1 MKETRGKLMAATDCG
16 AVKRGYMMAS
26 ELIAALSAIVAE
38 SGDMPVA
45 FWCSEYR
52 SQGFTAPTLA
62 RDLFDSGDGTPGD
75 VWHIQLREP

>member
-16 AVKRGYMMAS
+16 AVKRGYMMA
-26 ELIAALSAIVAE
+26 SAIVAE